1 MIVIVDDRQAV
12 LDAYRS
18 MFSRIGYSVYGMDS
32 SEIQDW
38 LESSSSEE
46 VQTIQSFLIGQTD
59 DEDNLIN
66 ALRAKT
72 RVPIIAMLETGSLDE
87 TLQRFDIGA
96 DDVVRKPVHVREIL
110 ARISAIRRRSEE
122 SKTYIDCGR
131 LRVFMDGRDPLVD
144 DKPFPLPRRERRVLE
159 YLAGNGE
166 RRASRTQV
174 YNAVYG
180 VLEDHVEECVIE
192 SHISKLRKKLTRV
205 LGINVIDS
213 RRYLGY
219 RLCMDSL
226 RAAAPAI
233 EAAAEQPQASLVV

>member
-1 MIVIVDDRQAV
+1 MIVIVDDRDAV
-12 LDAYRS
+12 LDAYRG
-18 MFSRIGYSVYGMDS
+18 MFSRIGYSVFGMNS
-32 SEIQDW
+32 LEVEDW
-38 LESSSSEE
+38 LESSPSDELES
-46 VQTIQSFLIGQTD
+46 IQSFLVGKTN
-59 DEDNLIN
+59 DEDRLIN
-66 ALRAKT
+66 ALRART

-110 ARISAIRRRSEE
+110 ARISAIRRRAQD

-131 LRVFMDGRDPLVD
+131 LRVFMDGRDPLID
-144 DKPFPLPRRERRVLE
+144 GKPFPLPRRERRVLE

-180 VLEDHVEECVIE
+180 VLEEHVEECVIE
-192 SHISKLRKKLTRV
+192 SHISKLRKKLTRA
-205 LGINVIDS
+205 LGVNVIDS

-219 RLCMDSL
+219 RLDIEAL
-226 RAAAPAI
+226 RAAGR
-233 EAAAEQPQASLVV
+233 AAEIVEQPRASLAV

>member
-1 MIVIVDDRQAV
+1 MIVIVDDRDAV
-12 LDAYRS
+12 LDAYRG
-18 MFSRIGYSVYGMDS
+18 MFSRIGYSVFGMNS
-32 SEIQDW
+32 LEVEDW
-38 LESSSSEE
+38 LESSTSDELES
-46 VQTIQSFLIGQTD
+46 IQSFLIGKTN
-59 DEDNLIN
+59 DEDRLIN
-66 ALRAKT
+66 ALRART

-110 ARISAIRRRSEE
+110 ARISAIRRRAQD

-131 LRVFMDGRDPLVD
+131 LRVFMDGRDPLID
-144 DKPFPLPRRERRVLE
+144 GKPFPLPRRERRVLE

-180 VLEDHVEECVIE
+180 VLEEHVEECVIE
-192 SHISKLRKKLTRV
+192 SHISKLRKKLTKA
-205 LGINVIDS
+205 LGVNVIDS

-219 RLCMDSL
+219 RLDIEAL
-226 RAAAPAI
+226 RAAGR
-233 EAAAEQPQASLVV
+233 AAEIVEQPRASLAV

>member
-1 MIVIVDDRQAV
+1 MIVIVDDRDAV
-12 LDAYRS
+12 LDAYRG
-18 MFSRIGYSVYGMDS
+18 MFSRIGYSVFGMNS
-32 SEIQDW
+32 LEVEDW
-38 LESSSSEE
+38 LESSPSDELES
-46 VQTIQSFLIGQTD
+46 IQSFLVGKTN
-59 DEDNLIN
+59 DEDRLIN
-66 ALRAKT
+66 ALRART

-110 ARISAIRRRSEE
+110 ARISAIRRRAQD

-131 LRVFMDGRDPLVD
+131 LRVFMDGRDPLID
-144 DKPFPLPRRERRVLE
+144 GKPFPLPRRERRVLE

-180 VLEDHVEECVIE
+180 VLEEHVEECVIE
-192 SHISKLRKKLTRV
+192 SHISKLRKKLTRA
-205 LGINVIDS
+205 LGVNVIDS

-219 RLCMDSL
+219 RLDIEAL
-226 RAAAPAI
+226 RAASRPAEI
-233 EAAAEQPQASLVV
+233 VEQPRASLVV

>member
-1 MIVIVDDRQAV
+1 MIVIVDDRDAV
-12 LDAYRS
+12 LEAYRG
-18 MFSRIGYSVYGMDS
+18 MFSRIGYSVFGMNS
-32 SEIQDW
+32 SEVEDW
-38 LESSSSEE
+38 LESSPADELDS
-46 VQTIQSFLIGQTD
+46 VQSFLVGESN
-59 DEDNLIN
+59 DEDRLIN
-66 ALRAKT
+66 ALRART

-110 ARISAIRRRSEE
+110 ARISAIRRRAQD

-131 LRVFMDGRDPLVD
+131 LRVFMDGRDPLID
-144 DKPFPLPRRERRVLE
+144 GKPFPLPRRERRVLE

-180 VLEDHVEECVIE
+180 VLEEHVEECVIE
-192 SHISKLRKKLTRV
+192 SHISKLRKKLTKA
-205 LGINVIDS
+205 LGMNVIDS

-219 RLCMDSL
+219 RLDIEAL
-226 RAAAPAI
+226 RAASVRVESI
-233 EAAAEQPQASLVV
+233 EQPGASLAV

>member
-1 MIVIVDDRQAV
+1 MIIIIDDRGVV
-12 LDAYRS
+12 LDAYRT
-18 MFSRIGYSVYGMDS
+18 MFSRIGYSVYGMNS
-32 SEIQDW
+32 LEILDW
-38 LESSSSEE
+38 LEACSEE
-46 VQTIQSFLIGQTD
+46 EVRTVQSFLIGQTD
-59 DEDNLIN
+59 SEDRLIN
-66 ALRAKT
+66 MLRAKT

-87 TLQRFDIGA
+87 TLKRFDVGA

-110 ARISAIRRRSEE
+110 ARISAIRRRSED

-144 DKPFPLPRRERRVLE
+144 GKPFPLPRRERRVLE

-166 RRASRTQV
+166 RRASRAQV

-192 SHISKLRKKLTRV
+192 SHISKLRKKLAKV
-205 LGINVIDS
+205 LGVNVIDS

-219 RLCMDSL
+219 RLCLDALKESV
-226 RAAAPAI
+226 AP
-233 EAAAEQPQASLVV
+233 AEQPQASLVA